1 VSAPDRDPSRAAAL
15 SDDVARLLGE
25 PEVGGVERST
35 VLALAEPYQPAQ
47 TSQSDHELEALFR
60 DSAALQWLPLLD
72 ARRRPIA
79 VASRFGADEVVRRA
93 ATCVLGTTPV
103 RDALARAL
111 TRLASARFDPLLC
124 CDELG
129 HYQGVVRVERM
140 MEAVLGAPR

>member
-1 VSAPDRDPSRAAAL
+1 MSRSDRDPITGLHLIA
-15 SDDVARLLGE
+15 
-25 PEVGGVERST
+25 P
-35 VLALAEPYQPAQ
+35 VLAVSSLAEPYQPAR
-47 TSQSDHELEALFR
+47 TSQSDDELEALFR

-72 ARRRPIA
+72 AGACPIA
-79 VASRFGADEVVRRA
+79 VATRFGADEVVRRA
-93 ATCVLGTTPV
+93 ALCVLGTTPV

-140 MEAVLGAPR
+140 MEAVLSASR